1 MYPLFFLSVTN
12 LALFIHSFVEMNRL
26 QKALGG
32 KGKSS
37 IYIESLQELSKEEAE
52 DDIEKKLF
60 LVEKKILWL
69 SNLAS
74 LSTMLGLLGT
84 VLGIYSAFQ
93 NMHAEKKASI
103 EIFAGGISEALL
115 TTIAGLCIAIPSML
129 AYHFLRNRLDSL
141 ELGFYHILKKFK

>member
-93 NMHAEKKASI
+93 NMHAEKK
-103 EIFAGGISEALL
+103 L
-115 TTIAGLCIAIPSML
+115 PSKFLPGEL
-129 AYHFLRNRLDSL
+129 AKLS
-141 ELGFYHILKKFK
+141 